1 MLAASSERARVWVL
15 RVAVAMVLAIPRS
28 SVAGTVAEVRVEGNR
43 RVETSAITAR
53 LSQKAGQALDRAA
66 VDSDV
71 KEIYR
76 MGFFESV
83 WVTLVPGTAGE
94 IVVYHVEERPY
105 VDGIEFKGVKKV
117 KKEDLEAVIN
127 ITPRTIFDPQRV
139 WEGIREA
146 EKFYSSEGYPDA
158 TIEYALKAKEDN
170 TATLEYTINEG
181 KKIRIEDIRLEGVNA
196 FSKRK
201 LRRLMTTRKKWM
213 FSFLTGAGLLNQ
225 DELATDVE
233 RLRAFYYDNGYVHVR
248 IDEPLVERVGDG
260 LVVTMKIEEGPQ
272 FHVGSVSFGGDVLME
287 ESELRDISKIQPGDV
302 FRASAM
308 REAMFALTEAYGNL
322 GHAFAKVE
330 PDTDA
335 SDVREEMDV
344 RFTLEAGP
352 VVTIRRIDIRGN
364 SKTRD
369 KVIRRELTLEEGVR
383 FSGSGLKDSENAV
396 RRLGFFED
404 VKLTTARTEEPDQVD
419 MSLEVKEGRTGS
431 FSAGAGFSSADN
443 LLFNAR
449 IGEENLFGRGQKL
462 SLNADIGTIRRNL
475 QLSFTEPWFT
485 GRPLSAGI
493 DLFSW
498 QLEFD
503 RFSRGSTGFGLRAS
517 YPLRNL
523 GLSSLWGLSLN
534 NVRAGTEYRLENAE
548 IDGVSLR
555 APPDVVAEE
564 GTSLTS
570 SLTPSLVRSTLD
582 HPFDPA
588 TGSRQSASIKL
599 AGLGGDSHYF
609 KLELAG
615 RWFWPVTKFY
625 GRELSY
631 SLGARVGYGLGE
643 TGESG
648 EEIPV
653 FERYFPGGIN
663 SIRGW
668 DARQLGPRQRVC
680 GRTGEDDGGPN
691 DVCTLEE
698 IGGSQQLVLNNELI
712 FPIIPDAKF
721 KAVAFLDA
729 GNAFLA
735 ADGFQS
741 NDMRYAAGWG
751 FRWLSPFGPLRIEVG
766 YPLNPR
772 TNDDRSVIL
781 FSFGAPF

>member
-1 MLAASSERARVWVL
+1 MTVLSSLGRAYLCAAVVFLLVGVPA
-15 RVAVAMVLAIPRS
+15 AVLADP
-28 SVAGTVAEVRVEGNR
+28 VAEVRVEGNT
-43 RVETSAITAR
+43 RVETGAILVRVT
-53 LSQKAGQALDRAA
+53 QKVGVPLDRAA
-66 VDSDV
+66 VDNDV

-83 WVTLVPGTAGE
+83 WATVAPTVGGDV
-94 IVVYHVEERPY
+94 VVYHVEERPY
-105 VDGIEFKGVKKV
+105 IEGIEFKGVKKV

-127 ITPRTIFDPQRV
+127 ITPRTIFDPERA
-139 WEGIREA
+139 WEGMREA
-146 EKFYSSEGYPDA
+146 RKFYTSEGYPDA
-158 TIEYALKAKEDN
+158 TIEYELKTKADA
-170 TATLEYTINEG
+170 TAILEYTINEG
-181 KKIRIEDIRLEGVNA
+181 KKVRIEEIRLEGVHA

-225 DELATDVE
+225 DELASDVD
-233 RLRAFYYDNGYVHVR
+233 RLRAFYYDHGYIHARV
-248 IDEPLVERVGDG
+248 DEPIVERVGDG

-272 FHVGSVSFGGDVLME
+272 FSVGTVSFGGDILME
-287 ESELRDISKIQPGDV
+287 ESELRRISKIQPGDI
-302 FRASAM
+302 FRASSM

-322 GHAFAKVE
+322 GHAFAVVE
-330 PDTDA
+330 PATDA
-335 SDVREEMDV
+335 SEVREEMDV
-344 RFTLEAGP
+344 RFMFVAGP

-364 SKTRD
+364 TKTRD
-369 KVIRRELTLEEGVR
+369 KVIRRELTLDEGVK
-383 FSGSGLKDSENAV
+383 FSGSGLQSSKDAV
-396 RRLGFFED
+396 KRLGFFED
-404 VKLTTARTEEPDQVD
+404 VKLETARTEQEDQVD
-419 MSLEVKEGRTGS
+419 MVLEVKEGRTGS

-449 IGEENLFGRGQKL
+449 IAEENLFGRGQKL

-475 QLSFTEPWFT
+475 LLSFTEPWFT
-485 GRPLSAGI
+485 GRPLSAGV

-503 RFSRGSTGFGLRAS
+503 RFTRGSTGFGLRAS

-534 NVRAGTEYRLENAE
+534 HVRAGAEYRLENAE

-555 APPDVVAEE
+555 APPDVKAEE
-564 GTSLTS
+564 GVRLTS
-570 SLTPSLVRSTLD
+570 SITPSLSRSTLD
-582 HPFDPA
+582 HPFDPSA
-588 TGSRQSASIKL
+588 GSRQSASAKL
-599 AGLGGDSHYF
+599 AGLGGDSDFF

-615 RWFWPVTKFY
+615 RWFWPAGKLW
-625 GRELSY
+625 GRQLSY
-631 SLGARVGYGLGE
+631 SLGGRVGYGLGD

-648 EEIPV
+648 EEIPLS
-653 FERYFPGGIN
+653 ERYFPGGIN

-668 DARQLGPRQRVC
+668 DSRQLGPRQEVC

-691 DVCTLEE
+691 DVCSREE
-698 IGGSQQLVLNNELI
+698 IGGSQQLVINNELI
-712 FPIIPDAKF
+712 IPIIPDAGF
-721 KAVAFLDA
+721 KGVVFLDA

-735 ADGFQS
+735 ADGFRM
-741 NDMRYAAGWG
+741 NDVRYAAGWG
-751 FRWLSPFGPLRIEVG
+751 FRWLSPFGPLRIEIG

-772 TNDDRSVIL
+772 SNDDRSVIL